1 MLKSFQE
8 LKIYSTT
15 KVDQVFKSIG
25 SFVFLTLDLSGRYLR
40 KYEII
45 NGDCQ
50 LLEDNNRV
58 TKLFAFESFYLRHLS
73 KFFGR
78 ILRN

>member
-15 KVDQVFKSIG
+15 KLDQVFKSIC

-50 LLEDNNRV
+50 ILEDNNRV
-58 TKLFAFESFYLRHLS
+58 AKKYSSLLLIVLHLS

-78 ILRN
+78 IMRS